1 MIPYSKQLIDNKDIK
16 SAVKVLRSDLITQ
29 GPIVK
34 EFEKKLAKFCNAK
47 FAIALN
53 SATAGLHIACLAL
66 GLKKGDYLWTSPISF
81 VASANCG
88 IYCGA
93 KIDFVDINNST
104 FNMDVIKLEEKLIK
118 AKKNKKLPKI
128 LIPVHLGGL
137 SCDMKK
143 IFQLSK
149 KYKFKIIEDA
159 SHALGSYHGNYKV
172 GSCKYSDLTVFSF
185 HPVKIITTGEGGAV
199 LSNNKKIFQKLTYMQ
214 SSGINKNLPRKKIAR
229 KGLWFYEQVCIGFNY
244 RMNEIS
250 AALGRSQLEKVN
262 SFTKKRNSIAKKYI
276 SSFKNTEIKIQKIP
290 EENYSSYHLFI
301 IRVNKDI
308 RKSLFSYLRKKNY
321 FVNVHYI
328 PIYKHPFYK
337 KLFKNFRLIE
347 AENYYNES
355 ISIPIYP
362 NLKKTEVN
370 RVIKI
375 VKNYINNNGEKKN

>member
-16 SAVKVLRSDLITQ
+16 SVVKVLRSDLITQ

-47 FAIALN
+47 FAVALS

-93 KIDFVDINNST
+93 KIDFVDIDNST

-199 LSNNKKIFQKLTYMQ
+199 LSNNKKIVQKLTYMQ
-214 SSGINKNLPRKKIAR
+214 SSGINKNLPRKKVAR
-229 KGLWFYEQVCIGFNY
+229 KGSWFYEQVCIGFNY
-244 RMNEIS
+244 
-250 AALGRSQLEKVN
+250 
-262 SFTKKRNSIAKKYI
+262 
-276 SSFKNTEIKIQKIP
+276 KNTKIKFQKIP
-290 EENYSSYHLFI
+290 KEDYSSYHLFI
-301 IRVNKDI
+301 IRVNKNI
-308 RKSLFSYLRKKNY
+308 RKSLFLHLRKKNY

-337 KLFKNFRLIE
+337 KVFKNFRLIE

-355 ISIPIYP
+355 ISIPLYP

-370 RVIKI
+370 RIIKI
-375 VKNYINNNGEKKN
+375 IKNYINNNEKKK